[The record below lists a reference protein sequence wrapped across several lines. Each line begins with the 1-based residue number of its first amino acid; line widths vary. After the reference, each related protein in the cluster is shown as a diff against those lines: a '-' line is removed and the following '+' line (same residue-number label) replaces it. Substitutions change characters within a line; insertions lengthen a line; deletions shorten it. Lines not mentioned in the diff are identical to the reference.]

1 MLRTLGPSLLQH
13 ARARLARGGVLA
25 YPTESCFGLG
35 CHPASATGLRR
46 ILALKRRPM
55 HKGMIVVGANWA
67 QLAPYVAPLNREQQ
81 ARLADYWPG
90 PVTLLLPA
98 SRRVLPLLRGRHRK
112 LAVRITA
119 HPETARL
126 CRLLGSALVS
136 TSANLTGQ
144 CALKTGRACQQT
156 FGHAVSVLP
165 GHIGKRRKPSTII
178 DFATGRVLR

>member
-55 HKGMIVVGANWA
+55 HKGMIVVGADWA

-136 TSANLTGQ
+136 TSANRAGAR
-144 CALKTGRACQQT
+144 ALKSARACQRQ
-156 FGHAVSVLP
+156 FGPRVLTVP
-165 GHIGKRRKPSTII
+165 GRIGQRRQPSTII
-178 DFATGRVLR
+178 DFETGRVLR

>member
-55 HKGMIVVGANWA
+55 HKGMIVVGADWA

-90 PVTLLLPA
+90 PVTA
-98 SRRVLPLLRGRHRK
+98 
-112 LAVRITA
+112 A
-119 HPETARL
+119 
-126 CRLLGSALVS
+126 
-136 TSANLTGQ
+136 Q
-144 CALKTGRACQQT
+144 
-156 FGHAVSVLP
+156 
-165 GHIGKRRKPSTII
+165 
-178 DFATGRVLR
+178 